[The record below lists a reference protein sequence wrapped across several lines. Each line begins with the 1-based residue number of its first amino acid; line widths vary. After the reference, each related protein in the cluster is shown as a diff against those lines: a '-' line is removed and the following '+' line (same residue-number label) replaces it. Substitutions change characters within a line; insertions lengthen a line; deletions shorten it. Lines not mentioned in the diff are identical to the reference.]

1 MPLYKLEKDFINDAW
16 ERSFSMSILLDPSTI
31 QYENSDDNE
40 SIDYEPITK
49 LFCMVLL
56 IPIEFFYFENN
67 QQNISPSEGY
77 LPYVHFPI

>member
-40 SIDYEPITK
+40 SIDDEPITK
-49 LFCMVLL
+49 LFCMVIL
-56 IPIEFFYFENN
+56 IPIEFFLF
-67 QQNISPSEGY
+67 
-77 LPYVHFPI
+77 

>member
-1 MPLYKLEKDFINDAW
+1 
-16 ERSFSMSILLDPSTI
+16 MSILLDPSTI

-40 SIDYEPITK
+40 SIDDEPITK

-56 IPIEFFYFENN
+56 ISIEFFYFENN
-67 QQNISPSEGY
+67 QRNISPSEGY

>member
-40 SIDYEPITK
+40 SINDEPITK
-49 LFCMVLL
+49 TLLHGFTNSYRIFLF
-56 IPIEFFYFENN
+56 
-67 QQNISPSEGY
+67 
-77 LPYVHFPI
+77 